1 MKRVYIVNL
10 WNAWEKTMIGI
21 FETKQDAEKAVR
33 MAKRFYFPSDETFQ
47 ERLAIGLAGF
57 EITPQTIGFER
68 LAKIAIDFGKAQEK
82 EG

>member
-1 MKRVYIVNL
+1 MKRVHIVNL
-10 WNAWEKTMIGI
+10 WNAGNRTLIGI

-33 MAKRFYFPSDETFQ
+33 IARRYYFPTDEILQ
-47 ERLAIGLAGF
+47 ERLANGLASF

-68 LAKIAIDFGKAQEK
+68 LAKIVIDFSKAQEK

>member
-1 MKRVYIVNL
+1 MKRLYEVCL
-10 WNAWEKTMIGI
+10 WNAGNRTLIGI

-33 MAKRFYFPSDETFQ
+33 IARRYYFPTDETLQ